1 VRGFAA
7 VVAAAIA
14 CTVVGTAPVHAVTDS
29 PVPVQI
35 ERLSPIVPS
44 PDEQLR
50 ISGRVL
56 NTTLGAFRDVQARLR
71 ISSGPLT
78 ERAAIVEVAATPFAP
93 ETEPASQILDSTRV
107 DVTPQL
113 DSGAQGEFAFT
124 LDVESL
130 PLPDD
135 GVYVLAVELVGVDA
149 ESGGAEQVIG
159 IERTFLPW
167 FPDPEA
173 ITPVDVVWLWP
184 LADWPAREATG
195 VLLDDRTPEEISPGG
210 RLDRLLAIG
219 ARYPRMVTWIAD
231 PALLRTVQ
239 EMAGGYEV
247 QRSTGVVAGDR
258 SAEAARWLEVLSET
272 LRTARSAADPDGPL
286 PIRVL
291 PYADVDAVALTRAGM
306 QTDVVRSVTRSAP
319 TATTVLGGPVL
330 GSVAWLPF
338 GRVDDATAATL
349 VSAGVEALVLGGF
362 AMPAIDDSPNTGRA
376 RMATSVG
383 NAEVLLLDPSVST
396 TLMLPQQSRS
406 QSVTV
411 RQRFLAQTAM
421 VAQEFGDASTRTVI
435 VGPRTPIWDP
445 SEATLVGLLRATMRA
460 PWMRPQTLTTLF
472 EEGTIGAPRTMAGYG
487 QKARAAELPASYLRR
502 VQRASAQLATLTA
515 ILNNPAG
522 ITDAYSS
529 ALLRAESAAWRSDPA
544 TGRALLDSITAQLR
558 EQTGLVRVLSEG
570 RVTFSGDSGSV
581 PVTIANDLDRAV
593 TVGVELVAS
602 PTPRLESDPV
612 QGIVIDPGKK
622 VSVEIDARVI
632 GGRSL
637 PVRVQLLTPD
647 GQDYGQPAT
656 IELASTAYARAASW
670 VVIVAFVAIAIFV
683 VVGITRRI
691 RRARRGHTVPTS
703 DKGARPS
710 DTV

>member
-1 VRGFAA
+1 MRAFAA
-7 VVAAAIA
+7 VVAAVIA
-14 CTVVGTAPVHAVTDS
+14 STVVGTAPVQAVIDS

-35 ERLSPIVPS
+35 ERLSPLVPS

-71 ISSGPLT
+71 ISPGPLT
-78 ERAAIVEVAATPFAP
+78 ERNAIAKVAVTPFVP
-93 ETEPASQILDSTRV
+93 DDEPASRILESTRV
-107 DVTPQL
+107 DVASRL
-113 DSGAQGEFAFT
+113 DSGSQGVFEFT
-124 LDVESL
+124 LDFESL

-135 GVYVLAVELVGVDA
+135 GVYVLAVELVGTDA
-149 ESGGAEQVIG
+149 ESGEAEQAIG

-167 FPDPEA
+167 FPDPDA
-173 ITPVDVVWLWP
+173 ITPIDVVWLWP

-219 ARYPRMVTWIAD
+219 ARYPRTVSWIAD
-231 PALLRTVQ
+231 PSLLRTVQ
-239 EMAGGYEV
+239 EMASGYEV
-247 QRSTGVVAGDR
+247 QGSAGVVAGDK
-258 SAEAARWLEVLSET
+258 SAEAARWLAVLSEA
-272 LRTARSAADPDGPL
+272 LRTTRSAAEPDSPL

-306 QTDVVRSVTRSAP
+306 QTDVVRAVTRSAP
-319 TATTVLGGPVL
+319 TAGGILGAPVL
-330 GSVAWLPF
+330 GSIAWLPF
-338 GRVDDATAATL
+338 GRIDAATAETL

-362 AMPAIDDSPNTGRA
+362 TMPTIDGSPNTGRA

-383 NAEVLLLDPSVST
+383 NAQVLLLDPAVST

-406 QSVTV
+406 QSVAV

-421 VAQEFGDASTRTVI
+421 VAQDFGDATVRTVI

-445 SEATLVGLLRATMRA
+445 SEATMIGLIRATLRA
-460 PWMRPQTLTTLF
+460 PWMSPQTLTTLF
-472 EEGTIGAPRTMAGYG
+472 SEGTVGAPRTMAGYG
-487 QKARAAELPASYLRR
+487 QKARSKEIPSSYLRR
-502 VQRASAQLATLTA
+502 VQRATEQLATLTA
-515 ILNNPAG
+515 ILNDPAG
-522 ITDAYSS
+522 ITDAYAS
-529 ALLRAESAAWRSDPA
+529 ALMRAESAAWRSQPA

-570 RVTFSGDSGSV
+570 RVTFSGDAGSV

-602 PTPRLESDPV
+602 PSPRLESDPV

-647 GQDYGQPAT
+647 GQSYGEPAT

-670 VVIVAFVAIAIFV
+670 VVVVAFVAIAIFV

-691 RRARRGHTVPTS
+691 RRARRGQTVPTS
-703 DKGARPS
+703 NKGSRPS

>member
-1 VRGFAA
+1 VRAFAS
-7 VVAAAIA
+7 VVAAVIA
-14 CTVVGTAPVHAVTDS
+14 STVLGTAPAHAVTDS
-29 PVPVQI
+29 PVPIQI
-35 ERLSPIVPS
+35 ERLSPLVPS

-71 ISSGPLT
+71 ISTGPLT
-78 ERAAIVEVAATPFAP
+78 DRGQVTEVAAAPFAP
-93 ETEPASQILDSTRV
+93 TDEPAGQILDSTRV
-107 DVTPQL
+107 EVTSQL
-113 DSGAQGEFAFT
+113 ESGAQAVFEFT
-124 LDVESL
+124 LDFASL

-135 GVYVLAVELVGVDA
+135 GVYVLAVELIGVDA
-149 ESGGAEQVIG
+149 ESGGAEQVLG

-167 FPDPEA
+167 FPDPKA

-195 VLLDDRTPEEISPGG
+195 VLLDDSTPEEISPGG

-219 ARYPRMVTWIAD
+219 TRYPRMVSWVAD

-247 QRSTGVVAGDR
+247 QRSTGVIAGDK
-258 SAEAARWLEVLSET
+258 SAEAARWLEVLTET
-272 LRTARSAADPDGPL
+272 LRSARSAAEPDSPL
-286 PIRVL
+286 PVRVL

-306 QTDVVRSVTRSAP
+306 QTDVVRAVTRGAP
-319 TATTVLGGPVL
+319 TATAVLGAPVS
-330 GSVAWLPF
+330 GSIAWLPF

-362 AMPAIDDSPNTGRA
+362 AMPTVDGSPDTGRA

-383 NAEVLLLDPSVST
+383 NTEVLLLDPAVST

-406 QSVTV
+406 QSVAV

-421 VAQEFGDASTRTVI
+421 VAQEFGDAPTRTVI
-435 VGPRTPIWDP
+435 AGPRTPIWDP
-445 SEATLVGLLRATMRA
+445 SEATMLGLLRATMRA
-460 PWMRPQTLTTLF
+460 PWMRPQTLATLF
-472 EEGTIGAPRTMAGYG
+472 DEGTAGAPRTMAGYG

-502 VQRASAQLATLTA
+502 VQRATEQLATLTA

-522 ITDAYSS
+522 ITDAYAS
-529 ALLRAESAAWRSDPA
+529 ALLRAESAAWRSDLS
-544 TGRALLDSITAQLR
+544 TGRALLDSISSQLR

-570 RVTFSGDSGSV
+570 TVTFSGDTGRV
-581 PVTIANDLDRAV
+581 PVTIANDLDRDV

-602 PTPRLESDPV
+602 PSPRLESDPV
-612 QGIVIDPGKK
+612 QGIVIAPGKK

-647 GQDYGQPAT
+647 GQAYGSPAT

-670 VVIVAFVAIAIFV
+670 VVIVAFVAIAVFV
-683 VVGITRRI
+683 LVGIIRRI
-691 RRARRGHTVPTS
+691 RRVRRGHTALSSGSP
-703 DKGARPS
+703 ARPS